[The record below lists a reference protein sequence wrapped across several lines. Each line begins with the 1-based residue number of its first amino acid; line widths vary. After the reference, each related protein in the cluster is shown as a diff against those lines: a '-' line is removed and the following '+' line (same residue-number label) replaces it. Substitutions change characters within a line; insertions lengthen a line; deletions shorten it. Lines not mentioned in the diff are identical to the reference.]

1 MGFGQRMRI
10 GMAAGCKHLA
20 KVKFS
25 YGLGNN
31 GRQCNCGTNTNG
43 LKDPLDHYDS
53 SLL

>member
-25 YGLGNN
+25 YGLGSNVIVA
-31 GRQCNCGTNTNG
+31 QIQMA
-43 LKDPLDHYDS
+43 LKIL
-53 SLL
+53 